1 MHSKLTDVVVALD
14 LSSAI
19 FSRIRLNL
27 MFSLGYNAIGIPLA
41 AGILFP
47 WTHNL
52 IPPQVAGFAMAL
64 SSVSVVLSSL
74 ALKRYRSPSFV
85 REQTA

>member
-1 MHSKLTDVVVALD
+1 MRSKLADVIITLD
-14 LSSAI
+14 LSSKI
-19 FSRIRLNL
+19 FTRIRLNL

-41 AGILFP
+41 AGVLFP

-74 ALKRYRSPSFV
+74 ALKQYRPPKLGRS
-85 REQTA
+85 